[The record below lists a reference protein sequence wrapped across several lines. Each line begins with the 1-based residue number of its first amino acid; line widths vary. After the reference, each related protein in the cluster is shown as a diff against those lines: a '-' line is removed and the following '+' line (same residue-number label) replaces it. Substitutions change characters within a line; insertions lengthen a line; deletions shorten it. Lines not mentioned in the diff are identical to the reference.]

1 MPKPLISEGV
11 DNTGGDRLS
20 LPAYDYVKGPPI
32 PRTNHPVSQ
41 LPQTYTPASGDE
53 ELERLQE
60 LIAEAEELC
69 IQFQVE
75 TYSEAQ
81 RSQGKIELLSKEL
94 EEMKERRSNRAAPQP
109 EP

>member
-1 MPKPLISEGV
+1 MITTNA
-11 DNTGGDRLS
+11 NTAS
-20 LPAYDYVKGPPI
+20 PPMFQF
-32 PRTNHPVSQ
+32 PPTF
-41 LPQTYTPASGDE
+41 TPAGDE

-75 TYSEAQ
+75 MYCEAQ

-94 EEMKERRSNRAAPQP
+94 EEMKERRANRVAPQGSKL
-109 EP
+109 EEYTK